1 MKSRERK
8 LVMAVILGIHAVA
21 FAEADPERHDKP
33 GKRIVVSIPHR
44 KLALIDNGKVIRVF
58 DTAVGA
64 AKSPSPVGDFTIV
77 TRIPNPTY
85 YAPGKVTRPGKS
97 NPLGTRWLGLTVK
110 GYGIHGTNVPGSI
123 GKAASHGCI
132 RMRNTDV
139 EELFE
144 LVSVGDK
151 VELHGQ
157 LDDDILSLFGELHR
171 PARPRPEQKKQPPQA
186 ALLALSVA
194 PAR

>member
-1 MKSRERK
+1 MGSRERN
-8 LVMAVILGIHAVA
+8 LVAAVILGINATA
-21 FAEADPERHDKP
+21 FVEAAPESQNQP
-33 GKRIVVSIPHR
+33 SKRIVVSIPHR
-44 KLALIDNGKVIRVF
+44 KLALLEDGRVVRVY

-64 AKSPSPVGDFTIV
+64 AKSPSPVGDFAVV

-85 YAPGKVTRPGKS
+85 YAPGKVTPPGKS
-97 NPLGTRWLGLTVK
+97 NPLGTRWMGLTIK
-110 GYGIHGTNVPGSI
+110 GYGIHGTNVPRSI

-132 RMRNTDV
+132 RMRNRDV

-157 LDDDILSLFGELHR
+157 LDDEVVSLFGELQR
-171 PARPRPEQKKQPPQA
+171 PARPQPEEKKQPSPA
-186 ALLALSVA
+186 VLLALAVA
-194 PAR
+194 AR

>member
-1 MKSRERK
+1 MRNRERN
-8 LVMAVILGIHAVA
+8 LVVAMVLGIHAAA
-21 FAEADPERHDKP
+21 FLEAETDRREKPE
-33 GKRIVVSIPHR
+33 KRIVVSIPHR
-44 KLALIDNGKVIRVF
+44 KLALIEDGQVIRLY

-64 AKSPSPVGDFTIV
+64 AKSPSPVGDFEIL

-85 YAPGKVTRPGKS
+85 YAPGKVTAPGKS
-97 NPLGTRWLGLTVK
+97 NPLGTRWMGLNIK

-132 RMRNTDV
+132 RMRNRDV

-157 LDDDILSLFGELHR
+157 LDDEIVSLFGDLQR
-171 PARPRPEQKKQPPQA
+171 PVPPQPQQKKQPA
-186 ALLALSVA
+186 ARVLLALGMA
-194 PAR
+194 GR